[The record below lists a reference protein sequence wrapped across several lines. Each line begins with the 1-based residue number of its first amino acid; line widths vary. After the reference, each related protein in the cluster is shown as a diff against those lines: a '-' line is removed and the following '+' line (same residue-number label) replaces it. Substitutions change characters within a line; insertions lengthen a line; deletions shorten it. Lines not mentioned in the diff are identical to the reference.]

1 MSTVA
6 PIASTTLNRRAGVA
20 WLVLVVLLLFSIAA
34 PLNQYKIPPIMPVL
48 MQAFNVQAGEAGLLM
63 SVYAASGLLLAI
75 PAGFIFQRL
84 GYRPTS
90 LIAGGSIVLGAVL
103 GALSPSVWALT
114 ASRVIEGIGTSFM
127 AVLAPA
133 VISMWFAANRRGV
146 AMGIWANWVPLGSIT
161 TLILAPYLTQALGW
175 RAVWW
180 FGAGY
185 ALVVTVLCLL
195 FVGPPPAANGAASGE
210 AEAAPPPGP
219 AATGRLLRN
228 RNLWLI
234 SLAFALFC
242 AAFAA
247 GISFLPTYLN
257 EVYNVP
263 LPQGSAWTS
272 LARVTAILAAP
283 LAGGLSDRIGS
294 RKIPYMLGF
303 LLSGL
308 TLPLVL
314 FVTGNALIGL
324 ILVQGVVTSL
334 APSNIFSAA
343 VETAGDER
351 LGGLAMGVVMV
362 GQNAGML
369 VGPLLFGLLVE
380 TAGGW
385 PLAFGGLALLG
396 LLAALAGSLAKTS
409 PQP

>member
-1 MSTVA
+1 MKFVA
-6 PIASTTLNRRAGVA
+6 ARPDRRAAVA
-20 WLVLVVLLLFSIAA
+20 WLVLIVLLLFSIAA
-34 PLNQYKIPPIMPVL
+34 PLNQYKVPPIMPVL
-48 MQAFNVQAGEAGLLM
+48 MQAFNVHAGEAGLLM
-63 SVYAASGLLLAI
+63 SVYAVAGLVLAI
-75 PAGFIFQRL
+75 PAGFIFHRA
-84 GYRPTS
+84 GYRLTP
-90 LIAGGSIVLGAVL
+90 LIAGGSIVLGALL
-103 GALSPSVWALT
+103 GALSPSMGGLL

-133 VISMWFAANRRGV
+133 VVSMWFAANRRGV

-161 TLILAPYLTQALGW
+161 TLIVAPYLTQALSW

-195 FVGPPPAANGAASGE
+195 FVGPPPVVNGASSGA
-210 AEAAPPPGP
+210 AEAAPLDP

-234 SLAFALFC
+234 SLAFACFC
-242 AAFAA
+242 AAFV
-247 GISFLPTYLN
+247 GGFSFLPTYLT
-257 EVYNVP
+257 EVHHIP
-263 LPQGSAWTS
+263 LPQSSALAS
-272 LARVTAILAAP
+272 LARVTAIFAAP

-303 LLSGL
+303 ILSSL
-308 TLPLVL
+308 SLPLVL
-314 FVTGNALIGL
+314 LVTGNALIGL

-334 APSNIFSAA
+334 APANIFSAA

-351 LGGLAMGVVMV
+351 LGGLAMGVIMV
-362 GQNAGML
+362 GQNAGFL

-380 TAGGW
+380 TRGGW
-385 PLAFGGLALLG
+385 SLAFSGLAVVG
-396 LLAALAGSLAKTS
+396 LLAALAGSFTKTRA
-409 PQP
+409 QP

>member
-1 MSTVA
+1 MRVIGER
-6 PIASTTLNRRAGVA
+6 PERRAGVA

-34 PLNQYKIPPIMPVL
+34 PLNQYKVPPIMPVL
-48 MQAFNVQAGEAGLLM
+48 MQAFNVHASEAGLLM
-63 SVYAASGLLLAI
+63 SVYALAGLVLAI
-75 PAGFIFQRL
+75 PAGFIFQRAGHL
-84 GYRPTS
+84 LTP
-90 LIAGGSIVLGAVL
+90 LIAGGSIVLGALL
-103 GALSPSVWALT
+103 GALSPSVEGLL

-133 VISMWFAANRRGV
+133 VVSMWFAANRRGV

-161 TLILAPYLTQALGW
+161 TLLLAPYLAQALSW

-195 FVGPPPAANGAASGE
+195 FVGPPPVANGAAGVA
-210 AEAAPPPGP
+210 AEAMPPLDP
-219 AATGRLLRN
+219 AATRRLLRN
-228 RNLWLI
+228 RNLWLL
-234 SLAFALFC
+234 SLAFAFFC
-242 AAFAA
+242 AAFV
-247 GISFLPTYLN
+247 GGFSFLPTYLN
-257 EVYNVP
+257 EVHNIP
-263 LPQGSAWTS
+263 LPQGSAWAS

-303 LLSGL
+303 ILSGL
-308 TLPLVL
+308 SLPLVL
-314 FVTGNALIGL
+314 LFTGKALIGL
-324 ILVQGVVTSL
+324 ILVQGAVTSL
-334 APSNIFSAA
+334 APPNIFSAA
-343 VETAGDER
+343 IETAGDER
-351 LGGLAMGVVMV
+351 LGGLAMGVIMV

-380 TAGGW
+380 TRGGW
-385 PLAFGGLALLG
+385 PLAFCGLALVG

-409 PQP
+409 AQL